1 MLPLRSKVRRKVVG
15 RIVLAAALIIME
27 VTMPF
32 SAKAGSRLAP
42 CPDSPNC
49 VSSLVQHGRQAI
61 APLLMRR
68 SPDQS
73 LECLKTI
80 VGSMKRARIVTVNE
94 DFLHAEFSSL
104 LGFVDDVAFEI
115 DRPQNV
121 IHLRSASRL
130 GYWDLGVNR
139 RRLERIRAAFE
150 KECGSGCG

>member
-1 MLPLRSKVRRKVVG
+1 MLPLRSKVRREVVE
-15 RIVLAAALIIME
+15 RIVLAAALLIME

-32 SAKAGSRLAP
+32 SAKAGSRIAP
-42 CPDSPNC
+42 CGDSPNC

-80 VGSMKRARIVTVNE
+80 VGSMKRARIVTVDE
-94 DFLHAEFSSL
+94 EFLHVEFRTL

-115 DRPQNV
+115 DRTLNV
-121 IHLRSASRL
+121 IHVRSASRL

-150 KECGSGCG
+150 KACRNG